1 MIDVDCK
8 NSIRRMYQCVLPKNI
23 VTNKKGCFNILAFDV
38 NLTATM
44 ESTDITQNAA
54 LMIIA
59 NSKAPLH
66 PNFGSQMPT
75 MNTLY
80 DS

>member
-1 MIDVDCK
+1 
-8 NSIRRMYQCVLPKNI
+8 MYQCVLPKSI
-23 VTNKKGCFNILAFDV
+23 VTNKKGDFSILAFDI

-44 ESTDITQNAA
+44 ESIDITQNAA
-54 LMIIA
+54 LMSIA

-75 MNTLY
+75 MNALY